1 MEPYVHQFVSA
12 KFEKRKQISEMAEV
26 NRLKPFQYLSL
37 IGDFAQRFAQHPD
50 FVYSNTSFETIT
62 NFAIEEKEKREF
74 NERYS
79 EAERILT
86 PQNDTISNT

>member
-1 MEPYVHQFVSA
+1 
-12 KFEKRKQISEMAEV
+12 MAEV
-26 NRLKPFQYLSL
+26 NRLKPLQYLTL

-50 FVYSNTSFETIT
+50 FVYSTTSFETIT

-74 NERYS
+74 NERYM

-86 PQNDTISNT
+86 PQNDITSNT